1 MPLLSESTY
10 KNTFYLFNG
19 HLQTIIPAL
28 FYNKDIVNFQRER
41 IITHD
46 DDFLDLDWSLTGS
59 NKLVI
64 LSHGLEGNSGSSY
77 ILRMAKHMNE
87 NNYDVLAWNYRGCS
101 GEMNKQFI
109 TYHSGFTQDLHEV
122 LQHVVTNKK
131 HYKEIVLIGF
141 SLGGNVT
148 LKYLGEQQK
157 NLFPQ
162 IQKAVV
168 FSVPCDLKSGAEK
181 LAKPISK
188 IYMQRFLDS
197 FEPKFRE
204 KNKLFPN
211 RLKLDN
217 YHKIKDFFA
226 FDNTFTAP
234 MYGFKDVYDYYEK
247 ASSKPYIQHIT
258 CKTLIINAQND
269 PFLGKG
275 CYPVKEAE
283 ASKNVFLEIPR
294 NGGHVGFPF
303 KNSRLYWPGK
313 RVIEFLK
320 D

>member
-1 MPLLSESTY
+1 MPLISGTTY
-10 KNTFYLFNG
+10 KYPFYLFNG
-19 HLQTIIPAL
+19 HLQTIVPAL
-28 FYNKDIVNFQRER
+28 FYDKNTVQYSRVR
-41 IITHD
+41 INTSD
-46 DDFLDLDWSLTGS
+46 NDFLDLDWRLTGS
-59 NKLVI
+59 DTLFV

-77 ILRMAKHMNE
+77 MLRMTKFLNE
-87 NNYDVLAWNYRGCS
+87 NNFDVLAWNYRGCS

-122 LQHVVTNKK
+122 LQHIVTNKN
-131 HYKEIVLIGF
+131 YKEIVLIGF
-141 SLGGNVT
+141 SLGGNIT
-148 LKYLGEQQK
+148 LKYLGEQQN

-162 IQKAVV
+162 IKRAVV
-168 FSVPCDLKSGAEK
+168 FSVPCDLRSGAEK
-181 LAKPISK
+181 LAEPISK

-197 FEPKFRE
+197 FEEKFIE

-217 YHKIKDFFA
+217 YHKIKDFFV

-247 ASSKPYIQHIT
+247 ASSKPFIKHIR

-275 CYPVKEAE
+275 CFPIKEAE
-283 ASKNVFLEIPR
+283 TSKNVFLEIPAH
-294 NGGHVGFPF
+294 GGHVGFPF
-303 KNSRLYWPGK
+303 FKNNIYWPGK
-313 RVIEFLK
+313 RGVEWLNS
-320 D
+320 